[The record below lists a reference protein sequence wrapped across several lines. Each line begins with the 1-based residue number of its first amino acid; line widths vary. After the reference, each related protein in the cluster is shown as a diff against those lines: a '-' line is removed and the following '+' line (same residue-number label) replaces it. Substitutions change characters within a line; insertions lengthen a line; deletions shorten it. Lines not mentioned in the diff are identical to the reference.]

1 MKIFKSLLFIPGNKE
16 NMLEKA
22 LSFKPSAYIPDLEDS
37 VTESEKINAL
47 NCILKYLPK
56 LISSGVPVIPR
67 VNNIQSEFIEYEI
80 QELTKFNIY
89 GISIGKIRSPE
100 DLAQLIKLLEKYK
113 KDEVNQ
119 IKIIPWLESAEAITR
134 APNILHMS
142 PNIIAAAF
150 GGEDFAQDLGIKRSD
165 DENDLSYARQS
176 IAIAARANGIYALDT
191 PYFNFKDDQGL
202 IKNIEYVKQ
211 LGFKGKFAIHPNQI
225 DIINNHFRP
234 STEEVENAKEVIRHF
249 ESAAKEG
256 RGSTSLN
263 NKVIDIPVYKRALD
277 IVGAS
282 D

>member
-22 LSFKPSAYIPDLEDS
+22 LSLKPSAYIPDLEDS

-47 NCILKYLPK
+47 NCILKYLPM

-89 GISIGKIRSPE
+89 GISIGKIRNPE

-150 GGEDFAQDLGIKRSD
+150 GGEDFAQDLGVKRSD

>member
-47 NCILKYLPK
+47 NCILKYLPIF
-56 LISSGVPVIPR
+56 ISSGVPVIPR

-89 GISIGKIRSPE
+89 GISIGKIRNPE
-100 DLAQLIKLLEKYK
+100 DLTQLIKLLEKYK

-119 IKIIPWLESAEAITR
+119 IKIIPWLESAEAITH

-225 DIINNHFRP
+225 DIINKHFRP

-277 IVGAS
+277 IAGDS